1 MVGRLVLRSSD
12 LFQALFEGT
21 FKVVVAVVTRLAQI
35 QAKVVLVSGSS
46 MDSCK
51 SSCTVVPLTPT
62 EDEHKKRG
70 QSINYKRG
78 LAYFRKPKV
87 LNQIRD
93 HSVQSPARTETS
105 LKTTLLTV
113 SETLSFLKRTLR
125 HTETPT
131 RSVMNESVVQCES
144 KQPFFFFFFFHTQDV
159 ESHNNKQ
166 AVTDM
171 ADMMNRY
178 PGAGS
183 LSNS

>member
-1 MVGRLVLRSSD
+1 MGRLVLRSSD

-70 QSINYKRG
+70 QSINYKRR

-125 HTETPT
+125 HRDT
-131 RSVMNESVVQCES
+131 NEVRDEWVCGAVWEQATV
-144 KQPFFFFFFFHTQDV
+144 FFFFFFHTQDV

>member
-1 MVGRLVLRSSD
+1 MCSFSDVQTKKNLCTLVEIVIGGTSGLTIFRSVPS
-12 LFQALFEGT
+12 FIWGT

-70 QSINYKRG
+70 QSINYKRR

-144 KQPFFFFFFFHTQDV
+144 KQPFFFFFFSTHR
-159 ESHNNKQ
+159 
-166 AVTDM
+166 M
-171 ADMMNRY
+171 
-178 PGAGS
+178 
-183 LSNS
+183 